1 MIQASFP
8 SVAADAFL
16 DQFGGK
22 AAGSNPARLKPDYA
36 AIQKRLGDCR
46 APDRLI
52 AHYEIERRLSDRLR
66 GASSSERSQVYAEVY
81 SNLFDSLPDH
91 PQKTSGQSEY
101 MRVADRMRLIRPLL
115 KPNAVYLEVGC
126 GSAALPFSLA
136 GLAGQV
142 LGLDV
147 TDALIDYPAAP
158 SNFRFVRT
166 KGVEIPL
173 TNGSVDFAH
182 SDQLMEHLHVDD
194 AEPQLREIHRTLKP
208 GGQYLCATP
217 SGVTGPHDISVF
229 FDEAATGFH
238 MREYDYGSLR
248 DLFLRVGFRS
258 VRFPLVV
265 RGFRLA
271 TPPYPLLRGVELAL
285 RAAPARLRRGRLA
298 TIIMGITALATK

>member
-1 MIQASFP
+1 MVRASFLF
-8 SVAADAFL
+8 SAF
-16 DQFGGK
+16 GRRRGK
-22 AAGSNPARLKPDYA
+22 AAASSPPRLKPDHA
-36 AIQKRLGDCR
+36 AIRKRLGELR
-46 APDRLI
+46 PPDRLI

-66 GASSSERSQVYAEVY
+66 GAAQNERPQVYAEVY

-91 PQKTSGQSEY
+91 PQRVSGEFEDL
-101 MRVADRMRLIRPLL
+101 RVADRMQLLRPLL
-115 KPNAVYLEVGC
+115 KPDAVYLEVGC
-126 GSAALPFSLA
+126 GSAALPFALA
-136 GLAGQV
+136 GLAEQV

-173 TNGSVDFAH
+173 ANEAVDLGH

-194 AEPQLREIHRTLKP
+194 AEPQLMEINRILKP
-208 GGQYLCATP
+208 GGQYLCTTP
-217 SGVTGPHDISVF
+217 NRVTGPHDISVF
-229 FDEAATGFH
+229 FDEVATGFH

-248 DLFLRVGFRS
+248 NLFLKVGFRS

-271 TPPYPLLRGVELAL
+271 TPPYPLLRAVELAL
-285 RAAPARLRRGRLA
+285 QTAPARLRRGRLA